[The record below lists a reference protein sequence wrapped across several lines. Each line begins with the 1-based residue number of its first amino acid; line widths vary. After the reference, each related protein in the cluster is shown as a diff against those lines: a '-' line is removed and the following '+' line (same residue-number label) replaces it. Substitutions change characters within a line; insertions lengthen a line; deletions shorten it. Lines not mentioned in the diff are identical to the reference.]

1 MPGGLLSPFVDDMA
15 VTCCQFCKTHGESY
29 VDYEFNGEGGP
40 AMQSK
45 KDAFKGKIDHVTDF
59 TFPVYGFKLQ
69 EIFSKEF
76 KYTGIIES
84 PGIAHVIN
92 MNYGT
97 QISTSLARSV
107 LESWPLFA
115 VSALLAYLAAFAVWI
130 TDRVGNYEHF
140 PRSFL
145 SGMWEGFW
153 WAYVTMTTVGY
164 GDRLPLSFVARIIAI
179 VWTVAG
185 VILTGLLVSAISVC
199 LTGETIGLD
208 YKLYG
213 AKIAAIHGSA
223 EYHFGLR
230 RNAKFDKD
238 SIHQNFEEIYEL
250 LSSNQI
256 GGVLIDGYVVGTKK
270 HLFEKPFL
278 RIYKM
283 YDYSSVYGV
292 VSGGDSRKLATCFR
306 RYMQKNIA
314 KIFGHV
320 AENVQAIEVSSQPIE
335 VVRSSG
341 LFDPSTDLFRKNL
354 MIVGAMLCFGLLAGS
369 IWEVFYRIR
378 SKMKISPQKNR
389 TFPSSE
395 MREMVEGLKNRMNSL
410 VLELKEKHHRQKQG
424 LLALKK
430 NDHKV
435 RCKQIEN
442 ELEFS
447 RQCRR
452 DSLDNNDLSTEI
464 VVRKTICE
472 NDMNKG
478 RKMHV
483 KLPLNVSHEI
493 DC

>member
-213 AKIAAIHGSA
+213 AKVIC
-223 EYHFGLR
+223 
-230 RNAKFDKD
+230 RNYSCLDF
-238 SIHQNFEEIYEL
+238 SLFVGNF
-250 LSSNQI
+250 
-256 GGVLIDGYVVGTKK
+256 
-270 HLFEKPFL
+270 
-278 RIYKM
+278 
-283 YDYSSVYGV
+283 
-292 VSGGDSRKLATCFR
+292 
-306 RYMQKNIA
+306 
-314 KIFGHV
+314 
-320 AENVQAIEVSSQPIE
+320 
-335 VVRSSG
+335 
-341 LFDPSTDLFRKNL
+341 
-354 MIVGAMLCFGLLAGS
+354 
-369 IWEVFYRIR
+369 
-378 SKMKISPQKNR
+378 
-389 TFPSSE
+389 
-395 MREMVEGLKNRMNSL
+395 
-410 VLELKEKHHRQKQG
+410 
-424 LLALKK
+424 AL
-430 NDHKV
+430 
-435 RCKQIEN
+435 
-442 ELEFS
+442 
-447 RQCRR
+447 
-452 DSLDNNDLSTEI
+452 
-464 VVRKTICE
+464 
-472 NDMNKG
+472 
-478 RKMHV
+478 
-483 KLPLNVSHEI
+483 
-493 DC
+493 